1 MSAVICSGC
10 TNDIDP
16 RRHLL
21 CSLCED
27 SYCLECANVS
37 EQSYYNTLNT
47 LNAEHKSKWKCPV
60 CCSCQPRGD
69 NSNTPVGIHV
79 NLCADNE
86 NITMRRGPLNQPK
99 CVMDNTLLD
108 ESVNTFALRELIR
121 EELSVALCDNLAEKL
136 SQAIV
141 GKIEI
146 AINSALGNLTTLIS
160 SIVEDKLKV
169 LDGAGAM
176 NSEVSNNSEPSKIAT
191 QKPAV
196 SKTKNTK
203 APSLSRKNAG
213 GESTKQLSQAV
224 PERAIEAN
232 VNSAVEPSCDVVL
245 VEDPKEN
252 PWTVVKNKKRR
263 SRVMCGSAAPGTS
276 QLEASERVRHLH
288 LYYVKAGTS
297 VEQIRLHLNT
307 VCNSSEV
314 FSIESLKARGNYASF
329 KLTVTWSSADKVM
342 ASETWPQGVCIKPW
356 SQPFRGTQNRSRKEN

>member
-21 CSLCED
+21 CRLCED

-37 EQSYYNTLNT
+37 EQRYYNTM
-47 LNAEHKSKWKCPV
+47 NAEHKSKWKCPA
-60 CCSCQPRGD
+60 CYSCQPRGD
-69 NSNTPVGIHV
+69 NSNTPVGVHV

-86 NITMRRGPLNQPK
+86 NVTMRRGPLSQPK

-121 EELSVALCDNLAEKL
+121 EELSVALCDNLADKL

-141 GKIEI
+141 DKIEV

-169 LDGAGAM
+169 LDGASTM
-176 NSEVSNNSEPSKIAT
+176 NSEVTNNSETSKITT
-191 QKPAV
+191 QKTVV

-203 APSLSRKNAG
+203 APSLTRKMAG
-213 GESTKQLSQAV
+213 GENTKQLSQAV
-224 PERAIEAN
+224 PERAYEAN
-232 VNSAVEPSCDVVL
+232 VNSAVESSCPVVL
-245 VEDPKEN
+245 VEDPREN
-252 PWTVVKNKKRR
+252 PWTVVKKKR

-288 LYYVKAGTS
+288 LYYVKVGTS

-314 FSIESLKARGNYASF
+314 TSIESLKARGNYASF

-342 ASETWPQGVCIKPW
+342 ASEAWPQGVCIKPW
-356 SQPFRGTQNRSRKEN
+356 SLPFRGTQNGSRKEN